1 MTEPTLTTP
10 NETPGATTDEIAE
23 LFDCTPRQIRL
34 YAQDKIV
41 VRKGRGRYD
50 VSASTRNLV
59 IYLRKQAAGR
69 AGIDPETDTAA
80 ANRERAMEQTLLAR
94 SRRMKIDGRTIE
106 IDAARELWSGI
117 VLAIRQTLL
126 GLPGRIST
134 GIPTLTAHDRK
145 TIDRI
150 CRDALEDAALERG
163 HDLTSGGSNADEAGE
178 DDAED

>member
-1 MTEPTLTTP
+1 MSNETP
-10 NETPGATTDEIAE
+10 SAKTETPGATTDEIAE

-34 YAQDKIV
+34 YAADKIV

-50 VSASTRNLV
+50 VAKSTRNLV

-94 SRRMKIDGRTIE
+94 AKRMKIDGQTID
-106 IDAARELWSGI
+106 IAKARELWSGI
-117 VLAIRQTLL
+117 VLAVRQTVL

-134 GIPTLTAHDRK
+134 GIPTLTRTDRK
-145 TIDRI
+145 TIDQI
-150 CRDALEDAALERG
+150 CRDALEDATLERG
-163 HDLTSGGSNADEAGE
+163 HDLSASTDDADETG